1 MCQYTNFTDKLDVET
16 KYKYHQSEL
25 GVCQEAFNKTIYT
38 IVTMI
43 WLVFRFLLFLNLA
56 LFKAVYFD
64 PLSERSDSNK

>member
-25 GVCQEAFNKTIYT
+25 GVCQEAFNNKTIYT

-43 WLVFRFLLFLNLA
+43 WLVFRFF
-56 LFKAVYFD
+56 FF
-64 PLSERSDSNK
+64 S